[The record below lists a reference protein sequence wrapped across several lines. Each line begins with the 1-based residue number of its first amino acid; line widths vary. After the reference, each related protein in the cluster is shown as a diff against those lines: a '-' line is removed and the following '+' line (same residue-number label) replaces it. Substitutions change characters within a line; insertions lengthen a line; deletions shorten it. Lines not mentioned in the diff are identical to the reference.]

1 MRAYLNY
8 FKLRII
14 TNLQYRAAALAGI
27 GTQLFF
33 GLTYI
38 MLYIYSLYFK
48 YFWDRGGKFLVKGDL
63 GNFHISDD
71 YY

>member
-1 MRAYLNY
+1 MRTYLNY

-38 MLYIYSLYFK
+38 MLYIALYESNTGVNPPMNLQSLITYLWMQQTF
-48 YFWDRGGKFLVKGDL
+48 
-63 GNFHISDD
+63 
-71 YY
+71 